1 MSTQSRRSPAPGFT
15 GLSLPLALVL
25 VLAASVTGLL
35 LSILA
40 NGLGWPFLLC
50 FLVAAVFVTLFVE
63 PESLFLTV
71 APLPL
76 FLGIFAFF
84 TSWASNAAA
93 APEGANW
100 ASRTMVWTSIYA
112 VVEYFPA
119 LALITAATI
128 AIAVVRIM
136 LLRGQAKIHDRSHRQ
151 RRTSQRESDRRNIRS
166 ASRARERTN
175 RVTVEELM
183 ARNRADNATRS
194 PIRSS
199 RLPQS
204 QTGNRLHPQPEPQRQ
219 PQRQPERQPQQQ
231 RRNAETENG
240 QTEYIRP
247 AEPRRTVNRRS
258 TYRQTATD
266 AQDNNSSSTTR
277 QRRTNQPRY

>member
-1 MSTQSRRSPAPGFT
+1 M
-15 GLSLPLALVL
+15 
-25 VLAASVTGLL
+25 LAASVTGLL

-50 FLVAAVFVTLFVE
+50 FFVAAVFVTLFVE

-76 FLGIFAFF
+76 FFGIFAFF
-84 TSWASNAAA
+84 TSWASNTAA
-93 APEGANW
+93 APDGADW

-119 LALITAATI
+119 LALITVLTI
-128 AIAVVRIM
+128 VIAVARLM
-136 LLRGQAKIHDRSHRQ
+136 LLRGQAKIHDRSRRQ

-166 ASRARERTN
+166 TSRARERTN

-194 PIRSS
+194 PVRSS

-204 QTGNRLHPQPEPQRQ
+204 PTGNRLQPQ
-219 PQRQPERQPQQQ
+219 PQRQ
-231 RRNAETENG
+231 RRNAKTESG
-240 QTEYIRP
+240 QKEYIRP

-258 TYRQTATD
+258 TDRKSTAD
-266 AQDNNSSSTTR
+266 AQDNYSSGTNR
-277 QRRTNQPRY
+277 QHRTNQPRY

>member
-1 MSTQSRRSPAPGFT
+1 M
-15 GLSLPLALVL
+15 
-25 VLAASVTGLL
+25 LAASVTGLL

-76 FLGIFAFF
+76 FFGIFAFF

-119 LALITAATI
+119 LALITVLTI
-128 AIAVVRIM
+128 AIAVVRLM

-151 RRTSQRESDRRNIRS
+151 RRSSQRESDRRNIRS

-194 PIRSS
+194 PVRSS

-204 QTGNRLHPQPEPQRQ
+204 QTGNRLHPRPEPQRQ
-219 PQRQPERQPQQQ
+219 PQRQPQQQ
-231 RRNAETENG
+231 PRNAETENG

-258 TYRQTATD
+258 TYRQSATD

>member
-15 GLSLPLALVL
+15 GLSLSLALVL

-76 FLGIFAFF
+76 FFGIFAFF
-84 TSWASNAAA
+84 TSWASNTAA
-93 APEGANW
+93 APDGADW

-119 LALITAATI
+119 LALITILTVV
-128 AIAVVRIM
+128 IAVVRLM
-136 LLRGQAKIHDRSHRQ
+136 LLRGQAKIHDRSRRQ

-166 ASRARERTN
+166 TSRARERTN

-194 PIRSS
+194 PVRSS

-204 QTGNRLHPQPEPQRQ
+204 PTGNRLQPQ
-219 PQRQPERQPQQQ
+219 PQRQ
-231 RRNAETENG
+231 RRNAKTESG
-240 QTEYIRP
+240 QKEYIRP

-258 TYRQTATD
+258 TDRKSTAD
-266 AQDNNSSSTTR
+266 AQDNYSSSTAR

>member
-1 MSTQSRRSPAPGFT
+1 M
-15 GLSLPLALVL
+15 PLALVL

-50 FLVAAVFVTLFVE
+50 FLFAAVFVTLFVE

-76 FLGIFAFF
+76 FFGIFAFF

-93 APEGANW
+93 APDGANW

-119 LALITAATI
+119 LALITVLTI
-128 AIAVVRIM
+128 VIAVVRLM
-136 LLRGQAKIHDRSHRQ
+136 LLRGQAKIQDRSRRQ

-166 ASRARERTN
+166 TSRARERTN

-194 PIRSS
+194 PVRSS

-204 QTGNRLHPQPEPQRQ
+204 QTGNRLQPQQPQ
-219 PQRQPERQPQQQ
+219 PQRQ
-231 RRNAETENG
+231 RRNAETESG
-240 QTEYIRP
+240 QTEYIRA

-258 TYRQTATD
+258 TNRQSSAH

-277 QRRTNQPRY
+277 QRKTNKPRY